1 MFGVRRSTFGVRRS
15 AFDAAMPQVVDYR
28 LGSEGARDTSPG
40 LHLASDD
47 MSRQQAALAA
57 KLSALYE

>member
-1 MFGVRRSTFGVRRS
+1 MNVRRSALNVRRS

-40 LHLASDD
+40 LHLAS
-47 MSRQQAALAA
+47 ALGT
-57 KLSALYE
+57 